1 MKSTKTLL
9 IAALAAGALFAGSSS
24 LLAQDSTNTPPP
36 GANGSGVKGGRH
48 DIAKELDLTDAQ
60 KPKFQEIMKGSMD
73 KRKALRDDTSLTQED
88 RKAKMKEIQEDTAT
102 QMKALL
108 TPEQFTKWQELSKK
122 MRGNRP
128 PPGGGAGGPPPA
140 GTPPPQ
146 N

>member
-9 IAALAAGALFAGSSS
+9 IAALAAGALLAGSSS
-24 LLAQDSTNTPPP
+24 LLAQDATNTPPAGEHGP
-36 GANGSGVKGGRH
+36 GVKGGRH
-48 DIAKELDLTDAQ
+48 DLAKELNLTDAQ
-60 KPKFQEIMKGSMD
+60 KPKFQEITKSSREKM
-73 KRKALRDDTSLTQED
+73 KALHEDSTLTQEE
-88 RKAKMKEIQEDTAT
+88 RKTKAKVIQEDTAA

-122 MRGNRP
+122 MRGGR

-140 GTPPPQ
+140 GTPPQQ